1 MSKPFLFVVLSAA
14 LIFTGCVSSSDQIL
28 YTPPALSDDWTVNMI
43 QTGGIMGM
51 KRSILVSSDGKYQV
65 LDQRTQKSANGT
77 LTESQRNEVKGSLTG
92 LKFTA
97 PNLPSACADC
107 FIYNIEIESNGQKMK
122 IQLDD
127 TTLPGSGFEPLVGSL
142 TALMDSALK

>member
-1 MSKPFLFVVLSAA
+1 MSKSILFVMLSAA
-14 LIFTGCVSSSDQIL
+14 LLLTACASSSDQIL
-28 YTPPALSDDWTVNMI
+28 YTPPALSDDWSVNMI

-51 KRSILVSSDGKYQV
+51 KRSILISSDGAYQV
-65 LDQRTQKSANGT
+65 LDQRTQKSATGT
-77 LTESQRNEVKGSLTG
+77 LTEAQRAEVKETLTG

-97 PNLPSACADC
+97 PSLPSACADC

-127 TTLPGSGFEPLVGSL
+127 TTLPGSGFEPLVDSL
-142 TALMDSALK
+142 RGLMDNALK

>member
-1 MSKPFLFVVLSAA
+1 
-14 LIFTGCVSSSDQIL
+14 
-28 YTPPALSDDWTVNMI
+28 MI

-51 KRSILVSSDGKYQV
+51 KRSILVSSDGEYQV
-65 LDQRTQKSANGT
+65 LDQRTQKTASGT
-77 LTESQRNEVKGSLTG
+77 LTESQRNEVKESLTG

-127 TTLPGSGFEPLVGSL
+127 TTLPGSGFEPLVDSL
-142 TALMDSALK
+142 RALMDSALK